1 MTTHSGILVWKIPWT
16 EEPGQLQ
23 SMGSQTVR
31 HDWATS
37 LFFFLHTHTPTHT
50 PTPTP
55 KQIYIYI
62 YINTYYIY
70 YACTW
75 THVQLLHSNHLAWL
89 IKFSDWQKHI
99 KKSCVIC
106 EITVLGKTCLKDW
119 PLASIWALVF
129 QEGSHN
135 FLIRLEWLYAETV
148 CANNKVYA
156 EHMLSFWESGILL
169 HGKQKFFM
177 WVPLNVHPGT
187 ESLMHFPGRYHYMY
201 FLSPSMNELSTFC
214 VIPCERTLR
223 ILGFLYTCAWFPQD
237 FSLHVL
243 FFFGFYVLSQ

>member
-62 YINTYYIY
+62 YINTCYIY

-99 KKSCVIC
+99 KKKLCHLWDNCSWKDLL
-106 EITVLGKTCLKDW
+106 ERLATGQHLGTCF
-119 PLASIWALVF
+119 SR
-129 QEGSHN
+129 G
-135 FLIRLEWLYAETV
+135 
-148 CANNKVYA
+148 
-156 EHMLSFWESGILL
+156 
-169 HGKQKFFM
+169 
-177 WVPLNVHPGT
+177 
-187 ESLMHFPGRYHYMY
+187 
-201 FLSPSMNELSTFC
+201 
-214 VIPCERTLR
+214 
-223 ILGFLYTCAWFPQD
+223 FPQ
-237 FSLHVL
+237 FLN
-243 FFFGFYVLSQ
+243 